1 MQRPP
6 NRPDSRV
13 RDRLYLLNHNLA
25 AEFNV
30 FGAELL
36 VPAVSLLNETNADE
50 GYGSLGLSANNCV
63 SDWGRPPNILNV
75 DYYNYGNFPGSVF
88 EVAAQM
94 NNVTYDND
102 CCGKVSGAMTI
113 GASGWLWAALGV
125 AAFMAV

>member
-1 MQRPP
+1 M
-6 NRPDSRV
+6 
-13 RDRLYLLNHNLA
+13 NHNLA

-50 GYGSLGLSANNCV
+50 GYGSLGLSANNCR
-63 SDWGRPPNILNV
+63 SDWGRAPNILNV

-94 NNVTYDND
+94 NNVSYDKGS
-102 CCGKVSGAMTI
+102 CCGKVSGAGVM
-113 GASGWLWAALGV
+113 GVHAGWLWTV
-125 AAFMAV
+125 AGFVAFMAI